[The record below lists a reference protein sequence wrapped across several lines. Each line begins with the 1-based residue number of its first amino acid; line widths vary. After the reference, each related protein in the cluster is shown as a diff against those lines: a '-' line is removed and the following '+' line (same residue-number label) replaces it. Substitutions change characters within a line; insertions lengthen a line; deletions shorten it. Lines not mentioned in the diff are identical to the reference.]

1 MQDMT
6 QRKHT
11 GGKATDR
18 PPIYD
23 ENERPVF
30 VETKRDKYG
39 VGSVD
44 VYEVSCLCCSAL
56 KCHRVQG
63 VEENTIN
70 KFTVAD
76 KGEVK
81 WKMAR

>member
-30 VETKRDKYG
+30 VETKCDKYG